1 MPSLCVGLHGSLVLE
16 RYGQFHIYI
25 RPLQTSK
32 FNWHFQV
39 FSLVASYIAALWAHQ
54 SVSVIYITHLTS
66 FLQQSWHLRLIF
78 VYSICACSCLPYR
91 WTWPFNCM
99 TETHGHMSA
108 RSLMTSSHRSVENN
122 SGTVKSNIIKKN
134 VIYRFWKPL
143 LALQLFIIIRWD
155 NVLSG
160 KSCALYCSA

>member
-78 VYSICACSCLPYR
+78 FYSICACSCLLYR